1 MEAASGRCR
10 ASGPRPRKAPTA
22 MRSGLHRV
30 EEGVRL
36 GAYGEGVEGDHVVLP
51 ATVQVA
57 P

>member
-22 MRSGLHRV
+22 MRLGLHRV

-36 GAYGEGVEGDHVVLP
+36 GAYGEGVEGDHMVLP

>member
-1 MEAASGRCR
+1 
-10 ASGPRPRKAPTA
+10 
-22 MRSGLHRV
+22 MRLGLHRV

-51 ATVQVA
+51 VTVQVA